1 MSTVIIGG
9 GPRPQARIVAVSELD
24 ASGAS
29 LNSVT
34 FEIRDGAE
42 ICMSN
47 LLKLAYARALLPL
60 IQSGE

>member
-24 ASGAS
+24 GAGTL

-42 ICMSN
+42 VCMSN
-47 LLKLAYARALLPL
+47 ISKLSYARALLPL
-60 IQSGE
+60 VQSGE